1 MLYAV
6 IHHTHALWI
15 VELKKHLLYKKDWII
30 IPTCSRTVEC
40 VPCPFSYCISAHG
53 VRQEI
58 FTFVALHF
66 LLSHHL
72 NVIFIAAK
80 HYNIQQLA
88 HSCPVLSNH
97 FLGWGGTVPSRS
109 MIRRKKPRY
118 VLSMYVASC
127 VSMLQV

>member
-1 MLYAV
+1 MCPMPLLVLYIRPRRAAGNFHV
-6 IHHTHALWI
+6 RSPP
-15 VELKKHLLYKKDWII
+15 LLVVD
-30 IPTCSRTVEC
+30 
-40 VPCPFSYCISAHG
+40 
-53 VRQEI
+53 
-58 FTFVALHF
+58 
-66 LLSHHL
+66 HL

-127 VSMLQV
+127 VCQCYKCERLLYSPSCWFLVPSYLNFFKQALHSSNHVGTQDN